1 MNQDIIAHLTLVF
14 KDTDKNIKYVL
25 SSQEITLMGR
35 ASNCQIVL
43 NPDEFIT
50 VSRYHA
56 QIELVEIGS
65 EFVWEITNKSAT
77 NGTLIN
83 GEKITEPHQLRS
95 NDRIMLGLKGA
106 EFIFETEILNATVLV
121 ENEPEILEEIE
132 PKIEEEKI
140 KTSTV
145 SATKSSVKDNKNE
158 SSEEEKAKN
167 IKEETK
173 TKVQSSVK
181 EKDNKT
187 ESPSEKTTKTAENK
201 PVESSEKSET
211 KIIINPVANI
221 DISEDKTIWN
231 LINPQELANL
241 EIETKDLQNIA
252 FSADNQTISIIRK
265 AKEIIL
271 CQWQTNS
278 EIVTITDS
286 KIQMNIST
294 FSHDG
299 KTLASSGNNKSIHLW
314 NIETQEKITTLS
326 GHKLAVNTLQFSPD
340 NKILASSGA
349 DKLIKLWNVET
360 QEEIATLSGHKLAI
374 NSLAFSNDGKYLIS
388 GGGDKL
394 IKLWNIENQAEEKTI
409 KTDSKSGIQYLSFNG
424 DKKLILCTFQDNK
437 VSLFDENSEK
447 ELFNFYFPETFG
459 KLITVNSQGNLFA
472 CILDDSKIF
481 ICQI

>member
-1 MNQDIIAHLTLVF
+1 MNQDIIANLTLIS
-14 KDTDKNIKYVL
+14 KEADKNKKYIL
-25 SSQEITLMGR
+25 SSQEITLIGR

-56 QIELVEIGS
+56 QIELVEING
-65 EFVWEITNKSAT
+65 EFLWQITNKSTT

-83 GEKITEPHQLRS
+83 GEKITEPYQLRS

-121 ENEPEILEEIE
+121 ENEPETLEEIQ

-140 KTSTV
+140 KTPTV
-145 SATKSSVKDNKNE
+145 SPTK

-181 EKDNKT
+181 EKDKKT
-187 ESPSEKTTKTAENK
+187 ESSKEKTAKSAENK
-201 PVESSEKSET
+201 PDELSEKLET

-221 DISEDKTIWN
+221 TISTEKTIWN
-231 LINPQELANL
+231 LVNPQELANID
-241 EIETKDLQNIA
+241 IETKDVQNIA

-271 CQWQTNS
+271 CKWQTNG
-278 EIVTITDS
+278 EIITMTDA
-286 KIQMNIST
+286 KVQMNIST

-299 KTLASSGNNKSIHLW
+299 KILASSGNDKSIYLW

-326 GHKLAVNTLQFSPD
+326 GHKLAINTLQFSPD

-374 NSLAFSNDGKYLIS
+374 NSLGFSNDGKYLIS
-388 GGGDKL
+388 GGGDKV
-394 IKLWNIENQAEEKTI
+394 IKLWNMETQAEEKTI
-409 KTDSKSGIQYLSFNG
+409 KTDSKSAIQYLGFNG

-459 KLITVNSQGNLFA
+459 KLITVNSQGNLLA
-472 CILDDSKIF
+472 SILDETKIF
-481 ICQI
+481 ISQI